1 MYKQDNPTNNY
12 KNVAHAFF
20 LSLAITI
27 AEPSTV
33 LPLIIEH
40 FSNSALVVG
49 VFVSLLRGGA
59 ILTQLYAAFHAQSY
73 KKVLPYLKKVFFFR
87 WLSWFSIGLSIYFIG
102 DANKTL
108 TLALIG
114 LGLFGFSLSAG
125 FGAIYFKELQ
135 AKLFSKTYR
144 GKTMA
149 NRQVAGS
156 IASIISGGIAG
167 YVLSHFE
174 APLNYAYLFIVS
186 SFIMSIGFF
195 IFVTI
200 DDEPLKENV
209 QEKEKNFGLFIKN
222 AFATFK
228 EDKRL
233 QKQTLAIFLSFA
245 CYLSIPFVIL
255 EAKSTVTL
263 TGWILGEFIL
273 VQMLGSIAGSSLLW
287 RQINNYERM
296 LSLSFLFMIAA
307 FGVALFAHNSYLY
320 ALVFFLYGIALDGF
334 GNSGMNLIIEIAP
347 EEKRPIYTAVQ
358 TNLSSIGLFFPV
370 LGGLLLKSFE
380 SYELIYLLTI
390 GLLFIGLVISLQLK
404 NYKDRNHENSF

>member
-1 MYKQDNPTNNY
+1 MQKEDNPTNNY

-40 FSNSALVVG
+40 FSDSAIIVG
-49 VFVSLLRGGA
+49 LFVSLLRGGA

-87 WLSWFSIGLSIYFIG
+87 WLSWFSIGLGIFFIG
-102 DANKTL
+102 DTHKTL
-108 TLALIG
+108 TLFFIG
-114 LGLFGFSLSAG
+114 LGLLGFSLSAG

-135 AKLFSKTYR
+135 AKLFSKSYR

-156 IASIISGGIAG
+156 FASIISGGIAG
-167 YVLSHFE
+167 YVLSHFQ

-186 SFIMSIGFF
+186 SFIMGIGFF
-195 IFVTI
+195 IFSTI

-209 QEKEKNFGLFIKN
+209 QEKEKHFGLFIKN
-222 AFATFK
+222 AFIILK
-228 EDKRL
+228 KDRRL
-233 QKQTLAIFLSFA
+233 QQQTLAIFLSFA

-255 EAKSTVTL
+255 EAKSSVTL
-263 TGWILGEFIL
+263 TGWILGAFIM
-273 VQMLGSIAGSSLLW
+273 VQMLGSIVGSSLLW
-287 RQINNYERM
+287 RRISNYEKM
-296 LSLSFLFMIAA
+296 LSLSFVFMITS
-307 FGVALFAHNSYLY
+307 FIVALFADNSYIY
-320 ALVFFLYGIALDGF
+320 ALVFFLYGVALDGF

-358 TNLSSIGLFFPV
+358 TNISSMGLFFPV
-370 LGGLLLKSFE
+370 LGGLLLKSFG
-380 SYELIYLLTI
+380 SYEFIYILTI
-390 GLLFIGLVISLQLK
+390 GLLFIGLIISLKLPQKQIL
-404 NYKDRNHENSF
+404 

>member
-1 MYKQDNPTNNY
+1 MQKQDNPANNY

-40 FSNSALVVG
+40 FSESALVVG

-87 WLSWFSIGLSIYFIG
+87 WLAWFSIGLSIFFIG
-102 DANKTL
+102 DSNKTL
-108 TLALIG
+108 TLFFIG

-125 FGAIYFKELQ
+125 FGSIYFKELQ

-156 IASIISGGIAG
+156 IASIISGGVAG
-167 YVLSHFE
+167 YVLSNFE

-186 SFIMSIGFF
+186 SFIMGIGFF
-195 IFVTI
+195 IFTTI
-200 DDEPLKENV
+200 DDEPSKENV
-209 QEKEKNFGLFIKN
+209 QVKEKNFGLFIKN
-222 AFATFK
+222 ALKTLK
-228 EDKRL
+228 GDKRL
-233 QKQTLAIFLSFA
+233 QQQTLAIFLSFS

-255 EAKSTVTL
+255 EAKDFVAI
-263 TGWILGEFIL
+263 TGWVLGGFIM
-273 VQMLGSIAGSSLLW
+273 VQMLGSITGSSLLW
-287 RQINNYERM
+287 RKISNYEQM
-296 LSLSFLFMIAA
+296 LSLSFVFMIAA
-307 FGVALFAHNSYLY
+307 FTTALFAENAYIY
-320 ALVFFLYGIALDGF
+320 ALIFFLYGIALDGF

-358 TNLSSIGLFFPV
+358 TNISSIGLFFPI
-370 LGGLLLKSFE
+370 LGGLLLKSFG
-380 SYELIYLLTI
+380 SYMLIYILTI
-390 GLLFIGLVISLQLK
+390 LLLCIGLVISLKLPFYSTLK
-404 NYKDRNHENSF
+404 PKTEY